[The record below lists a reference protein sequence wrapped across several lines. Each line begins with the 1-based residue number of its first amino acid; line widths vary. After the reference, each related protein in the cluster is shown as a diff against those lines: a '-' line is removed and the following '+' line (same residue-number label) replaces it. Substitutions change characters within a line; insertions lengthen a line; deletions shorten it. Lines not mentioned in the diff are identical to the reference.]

1 LLEVAEVLVLMVV
14 EEVLEVIAQE
24 QHHFLVH
31 LVFL

>member
-14 EEVLEVIAQE
+14 EEVLVDILQE